1 MFMDE
6 LSSLVIAL
14 YFLGFIISLII
25 YFVPTVI
32 AIHRGHRNKVAIIV
46 LNIFVGWSFIGWVVA
61 LVWSFTSNVVETG
74 GYSSEKVMASKVEKP
89 LKNQKASSSKEFIPQ
104 QKSKTPTGFVNL
116 TPEERRKRDAEA
128 LEKLNKS

>member
-1 MFMDE
+1 MDE

-61 LVWSFTSNVVETG
+61 LVWSFTSNVVETD
-74 GYSSEKVMASKVEKP
+74 GYSSERVIAQKIEKP
-89 LKNQKASSSKEFIPQ
+89 TVNQKAGSDKEFIPQ
-104 QKSKTPTGFVNL
+104 QKSKSPSGFVNL

-128 LEKLNKS
+128 LEKLNKSKT